1 MPDLPEIVKRAQSV
15 VPGIAAD
22 LFKMGGAL
30 RCTKECGSGM
40 KLSEERIA
48 KYLRYGWPK
57 CCGYTMR
64 WVTQRELDEE
74 AAGADPR

>member
-1 MPDLPEIVKRAQSV
+1 MTGLPEIVKRAQSV

-22 LFKMGGAL
+22 LAKMGGVL
-30 RCTKECGSGM
+30 RCTGGCGCRQN
-40 KLSEERIA
+40 LTEERIA
-48 KYLRYGWPK
+48 RYLRYGWPK

-74 AAGADPR
+74 ARHA